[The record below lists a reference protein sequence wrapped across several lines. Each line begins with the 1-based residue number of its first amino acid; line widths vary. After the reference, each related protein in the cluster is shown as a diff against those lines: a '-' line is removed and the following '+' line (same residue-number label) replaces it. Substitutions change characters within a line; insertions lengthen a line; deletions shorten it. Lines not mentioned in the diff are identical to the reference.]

1 MMLTAVLFGLAH
13 VPNDDATVL
22 SACGAALGGLMYGL
36 VTQHT
41 TGSEVLAGGAYG
53 PEGGR
58 VVIAL
63 VVAVTSRLMR
73 RSAEVGTPGPGRTV

>member
-1 MMLTAVLFGLAH
+1 MDG
-13 VPNDDATVL
+13 
-22 SACGAALGGLMYGL
+22 GL

-53 PEGGR
+53 PKGGLVAIVFR
-58 VVIAL
+58 LVVIAFVVATTSL
-63 VVAVTSRLMR
+63 VVR